1 MKLTR
6 FLPCLLSLLVVPVAH
21 ATISFEIDADLLS
34 NSSNVGIP
42 DGSAIFLI
50 VDKNNTGFVLPT
62 AGALSVGSAWG
73 GSSDNFVA
81 ETYSAN
87 GVAQNGAGSA
97 GSVILTSNGYSYST
111 VSGMGPNQHLGLFWF
126 PADSYNASSITLS
139 GGDTFGYF
147 DFNSVG
153 TGTGSAP
160 TLGASTWITPA
171 DTSFGVFFTINTP
184 NAINEEPGNDVV
196 TYGTIAVPEPST
208 FGLLGGVS
216 ALGLAFYR
224 RRLAV

>member
-42 DGSAIFLI
+42 DGSAVFL
-50 VDKNNTGFVLPT
+50 VVNKDNSGFSLPT
-62 AGALSVGSAWG
+62 AGTYGVGSAWG
-73 GSSDNFVA
+73 ASNQNFVA

-87 GVAQNGAGSA
+87 GVANGDSTTAGAVSFITN
-97 GSVILTSNGYSYST
+97 SYPYST
-111 VSGMGPNQHLGLFWF
+111 VSGMAAGQHLGLFWF
-126 PADSYNASSITLS
+126 STDSYNASTITLH

-147 DFNSVG
+147 DFNSI
-153 TGTGSAP
+153 TGSD
-160 TLGASTWITPA
+160 ASSWITPA
-171 DTSFGVFFTINTP
+171 DGSSGIGFAIQTP
-184 NAINEEPGNDVV
+184 NAVSFGAGNDVV

-216 ALGLAFYR
+216 ALAFAFYR
-224 RRLAV
+224 RRRVV